1 MSLKICYTSDI
12 HGDKLSVKKL
22 FHFVR
27 EREIFHIV
35 LGGDILP
42 TINEFDPESDVQKIF
57 ILNFLAGSLLKLFK
71 ISGKRNLYIIP
82 GNNDLLASMKY
93 FDFLEKKGLL
103 INIDRKTVKLNDTF
117 ELTGYPFVPPT
128 DFSFK
133 DFEKRDKI
141 GDELKTQRLLAF
153 ISKDGKLVRTGL
165 EEHFIN
171 RNTIE
176 EDLNTLVKEKTAK
189 ETIYVMHSPPFGTK
203 LDVIYNE
210 RNVGSRAI
218 YEFIERYQ
226 PLLTLHG
233 HIHESYKMTGEY
245 SVKIGETVS
254 MNPGRSKNQIHVVTF
269 NPENLEN
276 SIEFTEL

>member
-1 MSLKICYTSDI
+1 MKVCFTSDI
-12 HGDKLSVKKL
+12 HGNRLFIKKL

-42 TINEFDPESDVQKIF
+42 TINDFDPESDVQKTF
-57 ILNFLAGSLLKLFK
+57 ILGFLAGFLLKFYK
-71 ISGKRNLYIIP
+71 TSGKRNFYFIP

-103 INIDRKTVKLNDTF
+103 INIDRKII
-117 ELTGYPFVPPT
+117 ELTNKYKLIGYPFVPPT
-128 DFSFK
+128 NFSFK
-133 DFEKRDKI
+133 DYEKKDKI
-141 GDELKTQRLLAF
+141 EDELKTQRLLAF
-153 ISKDGKLVRTGL
+153 VSKNDKLERTDL
-165 EEHFIN
+165 DEHFKN

-176 EDLNTLVKEKTAK
+176 DDLKDIVKQANPEQ
-189 ETIYVMHSPPFGTK
+189 TIYVMHSPPFGAK

-218 YEFIERYQ
+218 YEFIEKYQ

-245 SVKIGETVS
+245 FTRIGKTIS
-254 MNPGRSKNQIHVVTF
+254 INPGRSKNQIHVVIF
-269 NPENLEN
+269 DPENIEK
-276 SIEFTEL
+276 SIEFIRL